1 MSEKIIYGVSWP
13 RISENSRSVISE
25 DYVPMRDGVEMY
37 TIISVPKGVEKCPIV
52 LYRTPYDHP
61 HNGKP
66 KDLRPFYLNNQ
77 FIERGYAVIH
87 QHCRGTGDSLGDC
100 YPYQNEREDGL
111 AMLDY
116 IRTLPFYNGEI
127 FVAGGSYLSSVH
139 LLYLDP
145 VPHDV
150 KGAALD
156 IQTDRM
162 YFRNYRCGMN
172 YSWSNYEWWLSMMKH
187 RFPNPDLTQAKIRPY
202 KDMMK
207 RMIGEDIPIFT
218 GTLIHDKYDEFW
230 QDDPRTNVS
239 EHLTIPVLLTDG
251 WYDFYIDGMFSM
263 WERLSDETRAK
274 SAFVVGPWGHSTRL
288 PKNPEYIPENGSIP
302 SDYAAEWF
310 DSIRENRPYKYAEV
324 GKINYHSIGGG
335 KWCVGD
341 LPFGTNVYRYCLG
354 DGGKLTDKP
363 ESGSLTYTYDPEV
376 RLNCFKF
383 HTIYKAHEVGSVDNV
398 LSFVSDEADCE
409 QAFCG
414 RVRFN
419 LEVSSDCEDTAFFAR
434 IYFTDGGVTYNLTE
448 TITALSYFYP
458 DYKPGEKVT
467 LNLTTPPIAFTLKNG
482 ERIRIDIASDGGV
495 YVPHANVRG
504 HWAEVTESKV
514 AHNTVHL
521 DNSFVELTF
530 DNN

>member
-1 MSEKIIYGVSWP
+1 MTEKIIYGVSWP
-13 RISENSRSVISE
+13 RISENSRSIISE
-25 DYVPMRDGVEMY
+25 DYVPMRDGVELY
-37 TIISVPKGVEKCPIV
+37 TIISVPKGAEKCPIV

-87 QHCRGTGDSLGDC
+87 QHCRGTGDSLGEC

-172 YSWSNYEWWLSMMKH
+172 YNWSNYEWWLSMMKH
-187 RFPNPDLTQAKIRPY
+187 RFPDPDLTQAKVRPY

-207 RMIGEDIPIFT
+207 RMIGEDIPRFT

-230 QDDPRTNVS
+230 QNDPRTNVS

-324 GKINYHSIGGG
+324 GKVNYHSIGGG

-341 LPFGTNVYRYCLG
+341 MPKMSDDPVRYYLG
-354 DGGKLTDKP
+354 GNGKLTDKP

-376 RLNCFKF
+376 RLGCFKF

-398 LSFVSDEADCE
+398 LSFVSDESESE
-409 QAFCG
+409 QSFYG
-414 RVRFN
+414 RV
-419 LEVSSDCEDTAFFAR
+419 
-434 IYFTDGGVTYNLTE
+434 
-448 TITALSYFYP
+448 
-458 DYKPGEKVT
+458 
-467 LNLTTPPIAFTLKNG
+467 
-482 ERIRIDIASDGGV
+482 
-495 YVPHANVRG
+495 
-504 HWAEVTESKV
+504 
-514 AHNTVHL
+514 
-521 DNSFVELTF
+521 
-530 DNN
+530 